1 MKALKMKIFYLRIL
15 LWSGLLAG
23 VAPLTGYAQA
33 AILNGRV
40 VDGVSGKVVEY
51 AHIHNYSRQMNMYCG
66 SNGRFRLEA
75 GAGDTLVM
83 YALGYF
89 YQKVIVDA
97 SMLNAP
103 EPVDFGL
110 TRQAYE
116 LAEARILAIGTYD
129 EFKRDFMALEVP
141 ETRTDQLNNYL
152 AGISR
157 NEGKEAYE
165 EALAQ
170 GRLKPAGGGI
180 PIYTPEERER
190 IKLAAIMEKEQVRD
204 QIYQKYNPVV
214 VKKVTGLTDD
224 DEIIRFMSYCHF
236 SDKYL
241 LEVNDYDLAA
251 RIALKFE
258 MYKRMK
264 EEKKGQ
270 HDPMNRIN
278 DFFDSFADL
287 AGQYA

>member
-1 MKALKMKIFYLRIL
+1 MKALEMKFFYLRFL
-15 LWSGLLAG
+15 FWLGLVMGA
-23 VAPLTGYAQA
+23 VPVTGYAQA
-33 AILNGRV
+33 GVLSGRV
-40 VDGVSGKVVEY
+40 VDGASGKVVEY
-51 AHIHNYSRQMNMYCG
+51 AHIHNYSRQLNMYCG

-75 GAGDTLVM
+75 DAGDTLVM

-97 SMLNAP
+97 SMLNAS

-116 LAEARILAIGTYD
+116 LTEARILAIGTYD

-152 AGISR
+152 AGISS

-170 GRLKPAGGGI
+170 GRLKPTGGGI

-224 DEIIRFMSYCHF
+224 DEIIRFMSYCDF

-270 HDPMNRIN
+270 HDPLNRVI
-278 DFFDSFADL
+278 DIYDAVADL
-287 AGQYA
+287 DG